1 MLKSAKDVLA
11 SGDVGAIVDFAI
23 EANRSVAATT
33 EELRSVKAHLR
44 GLAEAQ
50 KREAPETTSVKFEG
64 HLGVA
69 QIVLGKP
76 GFRVRR
82 GMNLTDLRKVLPA
95 EVYDSLFCEQV
106 VAQLSIYYEENSSI
120 LNPSQR
126 SVVERYV
133 EFAPPTPRV
142 NLPE

>member
-23 EANRSVAATT
+23 EANRTVAATT
-33 EELRSVKAHLR
+33 KELGSVKSHLR
-44 GLAEAQ
+44 GLAESAR
-50 KREAPETTSVKFEG
+50 RESPETTSVKFEG

-69 QIVLGKP
+69 QVVLGKP
-76 GFRVRR
+76 GFRVRK
-82 GMNLTDLRKVLPA
+82 GMNVTDLRKVLPA
-95 EVYDSLFCEQV
+95 EVYDQLFCEQV
-106 VAQLSIYYEENSSI
+106 VAQLSVYYEENSSV

-126 SVVERYV
+126 AVVERYV

>member
-11 SGDVGAIVDFAI
+11 SGDVGDIVDFAI
-23 EANRSVAATT
+23 EANRTVTSATK
-33 EELRSVKAHLR
+33 ELASVKAHLR
-44 GLAEAQ
+44 GLAE
-50 KREAPETTSVKFEG
+50 EARRASPETSSIKYEG

-76 GFRVRR
+76 SYRVRK
-82 GMNLTDLRKVLPA
+82 GMDLTDLRKVLPA
-95 EVYDSLFCEQV
+95 DVYDQLFVEQV
-106 VAQLSIYYEENSSI
+106 VAQLSIYYAENASF
-120 LNPSQR
+120 LDPAQR
-126 SVVERYV
+126 TVVENYV